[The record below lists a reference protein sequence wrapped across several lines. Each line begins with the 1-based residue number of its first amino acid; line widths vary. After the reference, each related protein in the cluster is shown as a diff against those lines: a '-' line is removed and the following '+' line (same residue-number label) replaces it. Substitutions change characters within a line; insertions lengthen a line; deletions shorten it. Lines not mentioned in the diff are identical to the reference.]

1 MGSQIQGG
9 GRRHVRFS
17 TNANNF
23 GVNRHTSTKLGS
35 IEKGSMAK

>member
-9 GRRHVRFS
+9 GRRHVRFLY
-17 TNANNF
+17 ANNF